1 VCEIIAP
8 RCRRSKPDDSGWMCR
23 GRLVPRLLAVNAVKM
38 RATSRRS
45 VRFKLDGQVNVR
57 ALGPRVPGRERRTHD
72 RGTISEGK
80 QGSLTIVPLSLALP
94 CYSFW
99 LFRAATHELG
109 NRNDFIIPAET
120 IGVTYPASLRHSG
133 PTRPPSP
140 MCIALLGLWDRSE
153 EVSRQTMPDP
163 IRCPYCV
170 QCNHFKVMTEEEGGL
185 WFKCAQCGHLVSL
198 GSPLT
203 KCNCSNCFA
212 IEHSISRRTTRFTV
226 SLQGR
231 GY

>member
-1 VCEIIAP
+1 
-8 RCRRSKPDDSGWMCR
+8 
-23 GRLVPRLLAVNAVKM
+23 M

-45 VRFKLDGQVNVR
+45 VRFKLDEQVNVR
-57 ALGPRVPGRERRTHD
+57 ALRPRVPGRERRTHD

-99 LFRAATHELG
+99 LFRAATHESG

-140 MCIALLGLWDRSE
+140 MCIALLGLWVQIRGGKPTNYARSH
-153 EVSRQTMPDP
+153 QMP
-163 IRCPYCV
+163 
-170 QCNHFKVMTEEEGGL
+170 L
-185 WFKCAQCGHLVSL
+185 L
-198 GSPLT
+198 
-203 KCNCSNCFA
+203 
-212 IEHSISRRTTRFTV
+212 RTGQ
-226 SLQGR
+226 SLQGNDRR
-231 GY
+231 GRRTMVQLCPVRSSCQPGESVD